1 MNSTV
6 MSESTLQNS
15 SFAAL
20 AAERRAQ
27 RTTLQRLGDLVLGTD
42 PKMRLAVRLGL
53 LPSGVY
59 VAWCVMHVV
68 AVRMGFESQAT
79 ADWMT
84 LSHLL
89 AIVAFYPLVR
99 SGYSLRFDDAGLVLP
114 QILYASASAIVG
126 YALIPPL
133 RSAILQMLCLI
144 QIFGLFSLRPR
155 QTVIAGA
162 STAGMLT
169 LMWLAMTV
177 WQPPDFHPTAEA
189 LKLALSNFIVM
200 MLALICRR
208 YSNMRGML
216 REQTQELTTAV
227 EKVSRIATRD
237 PLTGLYNRQ
246 HLQELLQQ
254 EIKRHHRTG
263 QPFAVALI
271 DLDHFK
277 RVNDQFGHKVGDEV
291 LSGFAQTLQTFV
303 RESDVVGRW
312 GGEEF
317 LVLLPETETL
327 AGLSAMNRLR
337 KQLVGLC
344 LATSQPQLRATLSAG
359 VATHQPH
366 EALEHTLERADRAL
380 YAAKA
385 GGRDR
390 CEAAD

>member
-1 MNSTV
+1 MSTTV
-6 MSESTLQNS
+6 MSESTLDNS

-27 RTTLQRLGDLVLGTD
+27 RTPLQRLGDAVLGTD

-59 VAWCVMHVV
+59 VAWCVMHVI
-68 AVRMGFESQAT
+68 AVRLGFESQST
-79 ADWMT
+79 ADWLT

-89 AIVAFYPLVR
+89 GMVTFYPLVR
-99 SGYSLRFDDAGLVLP
+99 SGYSARFDDAGMVLP

-133 RSAILQMLCLI
+133 RAVILQMLCLI

-169 LMWLAMTV
+169 TMWLAMTL
-177 WQPPDFHPTAEA
+177 WRPLDFQPTPEA
-189 LKLALSNFIVM
+189 VKLALGAFIVM
-200 MLALICRR
+200 LLALVCRR
-208 YSNMRGML
+208 FSHLRGLL
-216 REQTQELTTAV
+216 REQTHELTTAV
-227 EKVSRIATRD
+227 EKVGRIASRD

-246 HLQELLQQ
+246 HLQELLGQ
-254 EIKRHHRTG
+254 EIKRQQRNG
-263 QPFAVALI
+263 RPFAVALI

-277 RVNDQFGHKVGDEV
+277 RVNDQHGHQVGDEV
-291 LSGFAQTLQTFV
+291 LCGFAQTLQAFV
-303 RESDVVGRW
+303 RDTDVAARW

-317 LVLLPETETL
+317 LVLLPETDTL
-327 AGLSAMNRLR
+327 NALGNMNRLR
-337 KQLVGLC
+337 KQLVGLT
-344 LATSQPQLRATLSAG
+344 LSPSQSALRITLSAG
-359 VATHQPH
+359 VATHHPH
-366 EALEHTLERADRAL
+366 ETLEQTLERADRAL